1 MWSATFL
8 SIVLLYWWIE
18 GDCPSPVHDR
28 HFIDCTFSAELI
40 MRNLLYCVNTYIYYI
55 NGTCSNELHSH
66 CCDLIGWAALPR
78 GRYALPSMCRCTEH
92 VYSFVP
98 ETIHATH
105 QFTCVCSLAWKCRT
119 TNAVI
124 VGTASK
130 GCVNH
135 GFANL

>member
-1 MWSATFL
+1 
-8 SIVLLYWWIE
+8 
-18 GDCPSPVHDR
+18 
-28 HFIDCTFSAELI
+28 

-55 NGTCSNELHSH
+55 NGTCSNELCSH

-130 GCVNH
+130 GMCKSWLCQSVENCAVFLYTWLNREVNYQT
-135 GFANL
+135 FCMISLATDYIYFKIC